1 MFKSLLINFLLT
13 ATVLPVRAQLSKPFI
28 ERIAPVPGLET
39 DFITVYKTQV
49 KDVIA
54 FEDFHVGIEGLYD
67 FEFVY
72 TYPADYAFHMWKD
85 PGMYHIV
92 GHNEGGEFPYYGMW
106 YMVDESLVAEKRSMN
121 AGTDLDDG
129 IFVEQVLYVG
139 DLNYPEYRCS
149 NKLYTQ

>member
-1 MFKSLLINFLLT
+1 MRNCRSHSSRESRLF
-13 ATVLPVRAQLSKPFI
+13 R
-28 ERIAPVPGLET
+28 LET

-72 TYPADYAFHMWKD
+72 TYPQTTPFTCGRTQACTTLLGTTK
-85 PGMYHIV
+85 
-92 GHNEGGEFPYYGMW
+92 EEFRTTACGTWWM
-106 YMVDESLVAEKRSMN
+106 SLVAEKRSMN